1 MEKSRGCKTSCDSIV
16 QRSKRSVMVQC
27 DANAKGV
34 WYWRTISVVEI
45 VPRETGAS
53 RGGCQLMMMM
63 VVDRSRDQEG

>member
-1 MEKSRGCKTSCDSIV
+1 
-16 QRSKRSVMVQC
+16 MVQC

-34 WYWRTISVVEI
+34 GYWRTISVVEI